1 MAQIFHRSMNGFSR
15 ASILGFVVILAA
27 IGWMLW
33 LFYHSSWVT
42 QVGVVRDQPVQ
53 FSHEHHVAGLGIDCR
68 YCHTSVEDSAFAGIP
83 PTETCMQCH
92 SIIWKE
98 SPKLAPVRESFKSGK
113 SLIWTRVHDL
123 PDYAYFNHGIH
134 VQKGIGCVTCH
145 GRVDMMPLTWR
156 EHTLHMKWC
165 LECHR
170 RPEDFVR
177 PRDQVFSMTWTPEE
191 MGTTQEEL
199 GPKLVKEYQIQT
211 VPLDENGE
219 TMVDFHGNQL
229 TNCSVCHR

>member
-1 MAQIFHRSMNGFSR
+1 
-15 ASILGFVVILAA
+15 
-27 IGWMLW
+27 
-33 LFYHSSWVT
+33 
-42 QVGVVRDQPVQ
+42 
-53 FSHEHHVAGLGIDCR
+53 
-68 YCHTSVEDSAFAGIP
+68 
-83 PTETCMQCH
+83 MQCH
-92 SIIWKE
+92 SLIWKD

-113 SLIWTRVHDL
+113 SLNWTRVHDL

-134 VQKGIGCVTCH
+134 LQKGIGCVTCH
-145 GRVDMMPLTWR
+145 GRVDKMPLTWR
-156 EHTLHMKWC
+156 EQTLHMKWC
-165 LECHR
+165 LDCHR
-170 RPEDFVR
+170 NPENYVR

-219 TMVDFHGNQL
+219 RIADFHGNQL